1 MEESKHRTAQEE
13 KPTGL
18 LSRYF
23 HVLPPSIYP
32 QGAHPYEGKR
42 VHHSKSKPL
51 YPIDFMRI
59 FLL

>member
-18 LSRYF
+18 LCGYF
-23 HVLPPSIYP
+23 HVLPHSNP

-42 VHHSKSKPL
+42 VHPSKSKSL
-51 YPIDFMRI
+51 YPIDFTRI
-59 FLL
+59 SLL